1 MGDVYRVVDPADS
14 VPDVVL
20 VLPFEYQA
28 PVAVELLGRPV
39 QLPVHVGAVEHHP
52 ILVGV
57 DALALQGVINV
68 VPLQGADGRDR
79 KQQWETR
86 HLSGVNPHPT
96 QSLNTLEC
104 RGENQELVS
113 MELQR
118 QKTTYSTLSSV
129 CAAWTQ
135 HHSLNHML
143 GVFCGLE

>member
-68 VPLQGADGRDR
+68 VPLQGADG
-79 KQQWETR
+79 E
-86 HLSGVNPHPT
+86 
-96 QSLNTLEC
+96 
-104 RGENQELVS
+104 
-113 MELQR
+113 R
-118 QKTTYSTLSSV
+118 QKTAVGNSSPLRGEP
-129 CAAWTQ
+129 TPNPNPQ
-135 HHSLNHML
+135 HSGMPR
-143 GVFCGLE
+143 